1 MSGQHHYSPPRE
13 QLVAVLRT
21 KTMPD
26 ALKKGGLVV
35 GVLGMILFAVGAAT
49 GEARAWQAFL
59 MNWLFFT
66 TIASAA
72 VMFAAVQRIVT
83 ARWSRGVIRFLEGFV
98 AFLPIAAVG
107 LLVIVFGGKGHI
119 YPWWDL
125 VGTGELIPEKETYFN
140 HGFFYL
146 RNVLIFAALVGL
158 QVWYVWTSVRLDVGV
173 IKDDFGASW
182 AAGLRAKMR
191 ATFGEERRELHS
203 THSLQGKLAV
213 VMALVFGFGW
223 CVLAW
228 DHSMSLDYHFFS
240 TMYSWQVFMGG
251 WLVALMIWSV
261 LLRFYKGMFPELPE
275 LVTEKHYHDVGK
287 LCFAFTAFWGYITF
301 SQFLIIWYG
310 NLAEET
316 HFFTLRLTGVWKTT
330 TMAAALLTFIVP
342 FFGLLS
348 VKAKTFSP
356 TMILFATSSFLGL
369 WFARYTEIYPSIY
382 GTKVDHLPLGFWE
395 LGIFAGFAGLFAWSY
410 AQFMDAFPKA
420 QVFKMTSPYRDEVQV
435 PVDPDTM
442 EPLPAHE

>member
-26 ALKKGGLVV
+26 ALKKGGLIV

-83 ARWSRGVIRFLEGFV
+83 ARWSRGVLRFLEGFV

-107 LLVIVFGGKGHI
+107 LLVIVFGGKDHI
-119 YPWWDL
+119 YPWWNL
-125 VGTGELIPEKETYFN
+125 VGTGELIAEKETYVY
-140 HGFFYL
+140 HGFFYA
-146 RNVLIFAALVGL
+146 RNVVIFAALLAL
-158 QVWYVWTSVRLDVGV
+158 QIWYVWTSVRLDVGV

-213 VMALVFGFGW
+213 VMALIFGFGW

-240 TMYSWQVFMGG
+240 TMYGWQVFMGG
-251 WLVALMIWSV
+251 WLVALMIWAV

-369 WFARYTEIYPSIY
+369 WFSRYTEIYPSIY
-382 GTKVDHLPLGFWE
+382 GTKVDHLPFGFWE
-395 LGIFAGFAGLFAWSY
+395 IGIFAGFAGLFAWSY